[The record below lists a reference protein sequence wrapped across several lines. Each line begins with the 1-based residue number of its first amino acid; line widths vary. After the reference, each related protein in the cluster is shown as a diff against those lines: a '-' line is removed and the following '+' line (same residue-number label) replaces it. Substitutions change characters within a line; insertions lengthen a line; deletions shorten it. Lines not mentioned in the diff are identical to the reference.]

1 MQREAEQSKPANLL
15 YIWGIVF
22 IYFTINAI
30 ALFAVSGTADKDQ
43 AEQLILSQAYQ
54 LGYSSKPPLYTY
66 IVKAVF
72 YITGPG
78 LVPLLVLKAV
88 LLSLF
93 VGSIMALG
101 KQFRFTTQQHL
112 IALASLVFIPQ
123 IIWESQRDLTHSV
136 LVTTIA
142 AATLLQLVRTRC
154 GPRAINYVVLG
165 ALIGLGLIGKYNYAM
180 FLTALILAVV
190 SVPQY
195 RQVLANRRILA
206 TLLIALLIATPHM
219 FWLAS
224 NPELATGSVRKL
236 HIDAGSFTAGLPN
249 AAVAALAFL
258 TPLLIFSMLL
268 VSGPVR
274 RELPKKIKPAD
285 SRLLLNLL
293 VATLIVVATF
303 VMATGA
309 QQIKD
314 RWYQPLLFYVPLI
327 IAMLAMPAKARLNW
341 YLGLGVGFAL
351 LVSVAL
357 VGRTTFA
364 GFFDKYSRPN
374 IPYPDLLTS
383 MADRNWKPEFILA
396 ETSLLGG
403 NSRPVFP
410 VAVIQVPSYQIDSG
424 SMSGDGIV
432 VCETPDCDNEKFRG
446 WLDSNYAIDARLLKF
461 KRIEMPY
468 RYAPSQMASIYF
480 SRVSLSP

>member
-1 MQREAEQSKPANLL
+1 M
-15 YIWGIVF
+15 Y
-22 IYFTINAI
+22 
-30 ALFAVSGTADKDQ
+30 
-43 AEQLILSQAYQ
+43 
-54 LGYSSKPPLYTY
+54 
-66 IVKAVF
+66 
-72 YITGPG
+72 
-78 LVPLLVLKAV
+78 
-88 LLSLF
+88 
-93 VGSIMALG
+93 
-101 KQFRFTTQQHL
+101 
-112 IALASLVFIPQ
+112 
-123 IIWESQRDLTHSV
+123 
-136 LVTTIA
+136 
-142 AATLLQLVRTRC
+142 
-154 GPRAINYVVLG
+154 
-165 ALIGLGLIGKYNYAM
+165 
-180 FLTALILAVV
+180 LTALILAALTV
-190 SVPQY
+190 SKY
-195 RQVLANRRILA
+195 RLMLANRRILA
-206 TLLIALLIATPHM
+206 ALLVALVVATPHM

-224 NPELATGSVRKL
+224 NLEVATGSVRKL
-236 HIDAGSFTAGLPN
+236 HIGAGNLTTGLPN
-249 AAVAALAFL
+249 AALAALAFL

-268 VSGPVR
+268 ISGPVKR
-274 RELPKKIKPAD
+274 GLLEKIKPAD

-293 VATLIVVATF
+293 IATVVVVAVF
-303 VMATGA
+303 IMATGA

-314 RWYQPLLFYVPLI
+314 RWFQPLLFYVPLI
-327 IAMLAMPAKARLNW
+327 IAMLATPTKTRLNW
-341 YLGLGVGFAL
+341 YLELGAVFAL

-480 SRVSLSP
+480 SRVSLSR

>member
-1 MQREAEQSKPANLL
+1 MQRAAGQHQPANLL
-15 YIWGIVF
+15 YIWGIAF
-22 IYFTINAI
+22 IYFCINAI
-30 ALFAVSGTADKDQ
+30 ALFAVSGTADRDQ
-43 AEQLILSQAYQ
+43 AEQLILSQALQ

-72 YITGPG
+72 HITGPG
-78 LVPLLVLKAV
+78 LVPLLALKAV

-123 IIWESQRDLTHSV
+123 YIWESQRDLTHSV

-142 AATLLQLVRTRC
+142 AATLLQFVRTRR
-154 GPRAINYVVLG
+154 GPTAINYVVLG
-165 ALIGLGLIGKYNYAM
+165 ALTGLGLIGKYNYAM
-180 FLTALILAVV
+180 FLTALLLAAM

-206 TLLIALLIATPHM
+206 TLLVALLVATPHI
-219 FWLAS
+219 FWLVS
-224 NPELATGSVRKL
+224 NPELATGSVHKL
-236 HIDAGSFTAGLPN
+236 HIDAGSLAAGLPN
-249 AAVAALAFL
+249 AAAAALAFL
-258 TPLLIFSMLL
+258 SPLLIFSMLL
-268 VSGPVR
+268 VSGPAMQ
-274 RELPKKIKPAD
+274 ELPEKIKVAD

-293 VATLIVVATF
+293 IATLIVVATF

-327 IAMLAMPAKARLNW
+327 IAMLAMPAKTRLNW
-341 YLGLGVGFAL
+341 YLGLGFGFAL

-374 IPYPDLLTS
+374 IPYPEMIAS
-383 MADRNWKPEFILA
+383 MADRNRKPVFILA

-410 VAVIQVPSYQIDSG
+410 AAVIQVPSYSIDAG
-424 SMSGDGIV
+424 PMSGDGLV
-432 VCETPDCDNEKFRG
+432 VCETPDCDDGKFRE
-446 WLDSNYAIDARLLKF
+446 WLESNYAIDARLLKF
-461 KRIEMPY
+461 TRVEMPY
-468 RYAPSQMASIYF
+468 RYAPAQTASIYF